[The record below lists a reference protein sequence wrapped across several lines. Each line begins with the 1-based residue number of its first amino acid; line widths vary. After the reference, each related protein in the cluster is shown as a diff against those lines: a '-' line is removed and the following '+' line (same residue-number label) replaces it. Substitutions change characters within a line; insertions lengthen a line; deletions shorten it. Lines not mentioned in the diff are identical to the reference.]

1 MNRPRTANVWKGIP
15 GPRGPTTPV
24 RRCVDC
30 RDHRTWGGN
39 CPTPEGQAACAAY
52 RPPVTGGGDL
62 DAETGD
68 LVPTAVEGRA

>member
-1 MNRPRTANVWKGIP
+1 MNPPRTAPLRPRTTSP
-15 GPRGPTTPV
+15 QTPPAT

-39 CPTPEGQAACAAY
+39 CPAPENQAACSAY
-52 RPPVTGGGDL
+52 RPPVTGGGDV